1 MRVVDIRASDEDRQ
15 RVVAALE
22 RHTGAGRLTLDEFAA
37 RVEVAC
43 EARTLDELAAVTS
56 DLPAQSPD
64 DDAAA
69 ATLEDQGD
77 GSRRELLVLFL
88 IAAITLV
95 LLGIGLSL
103 R

>member
-1 MRVVDIRASDEDRQ
+1 M
-15 RVVAALE
+15 VAALE

-56 DLPAQSPD
+56 DLPAAPPAD
-64 DDAAA
+64 D
-69 ATLEDQGD
+69 ESD
-77 GSRRELLVLFL
+77 GSRRELLILFL
-88 IAAITLV
+88 IAAVTLV
-95 LLGIGLSL
+95 LLAVGLSL

>member
-43 EARTLDELAAVTS
+43 GARTLDELAAVTS
-56 DLPAQSPD
+56 DLPAHCPE
-64 DDAAA
+64 DAAA
-69 ATLEDQGD
+69 VTPADRSD

-95 LLGIGLSL
+95 LLGVGLSL

>member
-1 MRVVDIRASDEDRQ
+1 MDIRASDEDRQ

-22 RHTGAGRLTLDEFAA
+22 RHTGAGRLTLADFAS

-56 DLPAQSPD
+56 DLPATDTPAETTADESEGPN
-64 DDAAA
+64 
-69 ATLEDQGD
+69 
-77 GSRRELLVLFL
+77 RELLILFL
-88 IAAITLV
+88 IAALTLV
-95 LLGIGLSL
+95 LLGVGLSL